1 MDQVHVIRYQVLR
14 EGRSQRW
21 VARRHGVSRNT
32 VRKYLDQSAPRR
44 VESKP
49 RRRWVTER
57 MAPRLEE
64 LLSRWSRRTTAKQRL
79 TATRLHRQLL
89 EDGYEVGITTV
100 RSYVREWKRQRQET
114 FIPLVH
120 RAGECGQVD
129 FFEVTVEEDGVAHR
143 VWKFLLHLPYSGR
156 SFVWLYD
163 RCDQVAFL
171 DGHVRAFAHF
181 GGVPLRLVYDNLSA
195 AVRRRV
201 GGERQL
207 TARFQALVSHY
218 LFEPCFARP
227 RRGARQGQRG
237 VARQGNP
244 SGAHESGASRAHS
257 GGDRTGVLA
266 SVDAAHG
273 NRARWQEER
282 AALRELPPTAFE
294 ARKLEIVRASRQATV
309 QLGGATYSVPSRWKS
324 LDIHALVGARE
335 ITFTCRDEA
344 YCRDRMRPGQRLVRY
359 AHYFEELSRKPQAV
373 RQVAP
378 PPLLRKP
385 WPPAASTCWD
395 LSSGALRPGWRCPRR
410 SGATRSRAPEPPTST
425 CCFRRRHREP
435 GRAQSRH
442 QGGPQDA
449 QDAFR
454 AARLRAG
461 GPLPRPQDARADRLR
476 GAAGRLRTEAA
487 RAGLLRLHRP
497 ATMSSWSDPSA
508 PARRISRSRW
518 ASRSPS
524 AATGSGSA
532 RPPTSSAISSKPATS
547 GNWAAS
553 SSGS

>member
-1 MDQVHVIRYQVLR
+1 MDQVHVIRHQVLV
-14 EGRSQRW
+14 EGRSQRS
-21 VARRHGVSRNT
+21 VAREHGVSRNT
-32 VRKYLDQSAPRR
+32 VRKYMDQSAPRR
-44 VESKP
+44 GESKP

-57 MAPRLEE
+57 VAPRLEE
-64 LLSRWSRRTTAKQRL
+64 LLGTWSRRTTAKQRL

-89 EDGYEVGITTV
+89 EEGYEVGITTV

-227 RRGARQGQRG
+227 GEGHDKGSVESRGKGIRLAHMSPVPQGRSLDEIARC
-237 VARQGNP
+237 
-244 SGAHESGASRAHS
+244 
-257 GGDRTGVLA
+257 VLA

-273 NRARWQEER
+273 NGARWQEEQ

-294 ARKLEIVRASRQATV
+294 ARKLRIVRVSRQATV
-309 QLGGATYSVPSRWKS
+309 SW
-324 LDIHALVGARE
+324 
-335 ITFTCRDEA
+335 
-344 YCRDRMRPGQRLVRY
+344 
-359 AHYFEELSRKPQAV
+359 AV
-373 RQVAP
+373 RPTRCRRGGRASRSMPSSAP
-378 PPLLRKP
+378 GRSPS
-385 WPPAASTCWD
+385 PA
-395 LSSGALRPGWRCPRR
+395 
-410 SGATRSRAPEPPTST
+410 ATRSTAATWCGRDSAWCATRTTSRSCPGSLRQCGKSLRSCSPSSVRRT
-425 CCFRRRHREP
+425 ASCGGCWSFGTARWRRR
-435 GRAQSRH
+435 GS
-442 QGGPQDA
+442 
-449 QDAFR
+449 
-454 AARLRAG
+454 
-461 GPLPRPQDARADRLR
+461 
-476 GAAGRLRTEAA
+476 
-487 RAGLLRLHRP
+487 
-497 ATMSSWSDPSA
+497 
-508 PARRISRSRW
+508 
-518 ASRSPS
+518 SPS
-524 AATGSGSA
+524 C
-532 RPPTSSAISSKPATS
+532 
-547 GNWAAS
+547 
-553 SSGS
+553 